1 MKRRTAFALAL
12 LVPVVACRRGQDA
25 SSGAADALAGP
36 APLEAGPGE
45 LPAIVA
51 SRCHATGG
59 GAPVASPDELEVGD
73 AVLFGD
79 AGYAVG
85 MVHRT
90 AAGRM
95 AAVALVD
102 KDVTSARV
110 LDLGVTLGDA
120 SPPRLVRRGNE
131 LLVAGYALPNK
142 HEKSDTRVLAL
153 QVIGAGGDA
162 KPFASIEQQRDD
174 SLAFDLGAGL
184 VAWDEETTGGT
195 PRGVVRVAPIGVD
208 HAGQARDASSPDS
221 DAEMPRVV
229 ANGTGYFVLWMAR
242 RPEPAGAL
250 DASTTGAVEAIGE
263 PRASSWLEMVT
274 VDAAGAPTG
283 PTRRLTSASGH
294 VSSYDVQALSGEGR
308 SALLVVARDD
318 GEAVDGS
325 GGALL
330 RVRVREDGVD
340 PALAFPGDGLGRGA
354 PSFVEGQTSW
364 LAWIGPHEEMRLLPL
379 DAEGVP
385 AAPPSAEALLDDA
398 LPLATLPGGDGRM
411 LVAFPGDPS
420 AAFRL
425 VACAR

>member
-25 SSGAADALAGP
+25 SNGAADALSGP
-36 APLEAGPGE
+36 APAETRPGE

-51 SRCHATGG
+51 SRCRATGG
-59 GAPVASPDELEVGD
+59 GAPVASPEELEVGD

-79 AGYAVG
+79 TGYAVG
-85 MVHRT
+85 MIHRT

-110 LDLGVTLGDA
+110 VDLGVTLGDA
-120 SPPRLVRRGNE
+120 SPPRLVRRGKE

-142 HEKSDTRVLAL
+142 HEKSDTRDLAL
-153 QVIGAGGDA
+153 QVIGASGDA
-162 KPFASIEQQRDD
+162 KPLASIAQQRDD
-174 SLAFDLGAGL
+174 SLAIELGAGL

-195 PRGVVRVAPIGVD
+195 PRGVVRVAPLGVD
-208 HAGQARDASSPDS
+208 HAGQARDASSQDS

-229 ANGTGYFVLWMAR
+229 ADGTGYFVLWMAR
-242 RPEPAGAL
+242 RPEPVGAV

-263 PRASSWLEMVT
+263 PRANSWLEMVI

-283 PTRRLTSASGH
+283 PTRRLTSALGH
-294 VSSYDVQALSGEGR
+294 VSAYDVQALSGEGR
-308 SALLVVARDD
+308 STLLVVARDD

-330 RVRVREDGVD
+330 RVRVREDGAD

-354 PSFVEGQTSW
+354 PSFVEGPTSW

-379 DAEGVP
+379 DAAGVP
-385 AAPPSAEALLDDA
+385 LAPPSAEALLDDA
-398 LPLATLPGGDGRM
+398 LPLATLPGGDGQM